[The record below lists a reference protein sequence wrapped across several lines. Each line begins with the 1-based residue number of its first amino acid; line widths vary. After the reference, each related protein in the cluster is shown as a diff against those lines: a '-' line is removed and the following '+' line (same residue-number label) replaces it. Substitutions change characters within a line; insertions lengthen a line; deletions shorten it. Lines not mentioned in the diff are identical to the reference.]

1 MFIVLVPYLFI
12 YFSFITYR
20 PCKHLDRKHTI
31 FGKVVGG
38 IEILSKMEAV
48 ETDKNDRPKEPI
60 VIKDMQVFVNPF
72 EEWTKEQE
80 TKAAKEE
87 EAKKQKEEVIHK
99 SAMFSEKKKK
109 NYTNTQEK
117 KKGSWLSNP
126 SSGVKTTP
134 SAATAGAAAPVVGKY
149 MKTDVAAAAPPTAAV
164 PTETGPEDEQA
175 FKKRKVLKTATG
187 MNDFS
192 AW

>member
-1 MFIVLVPYLFI
+1 MFI

-99 SAMFSEKKKK
+99 SAMF
-109 NYTNTQEK
+109 
-117 KKGSWLSNP
+117 
-126 SSGVKTTP
+126 
-134 SAATAGAAAPVVGKY
+134 
-149 MKTDVAAAAPPTAAV
+149 
-164 PTETGPEDEQA
+164 
-175 FKKRKVLKTATG
+175 F
-187 MNDFS
+187 
-192 AW
+192 